1 MLLVQIEAK
10 RVLLARDDLSDG
22 VPDHS
27 APFGTIRDT
36 ASCVRPTRSRT
47 AALPGAKPARH
58 GQHRQT
64 PRIRRGVHMLRRSMI
79 AVHSQSLRLGRNRD
93 HARRPGTALQAAFLV
108 TLLVQV

>member
-47 AALPGAKPARH
+47 AALPGAKPAHH

-64 PRIRRGVHMLRRSMI
+64 PRRRSMI
-79 AVHSQSLRLGRNRD
+79 AVHSQSLRLFRNRD
-93 HARRPGTALQAAFLV
+93 HARRRGTALQAAFLV